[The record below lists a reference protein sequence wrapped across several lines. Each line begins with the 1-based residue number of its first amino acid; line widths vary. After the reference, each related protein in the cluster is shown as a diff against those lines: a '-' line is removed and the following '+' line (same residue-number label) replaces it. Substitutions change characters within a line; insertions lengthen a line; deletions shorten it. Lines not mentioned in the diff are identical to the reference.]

1 MTGKISAAS
10 GALTNDGWAGSPIQ
24 PNLLRSIAPLSSARF
39 WVALIGTGIGA
50 GLSGAALMTLLRAV
64 QHIAWDYRAGEF
76 LDAVNVVSSAHR
88 VVVVLL
94 AGVLSAAGVLLVRRF
109 LPRGRTLE
117 EAVWFHSGRM
127 PLVTTFANA
136 ALSIVIVALG
146 ASLGREGAPKEAAA
160 AIGSALSRRLGLAPG
175 QSRILIAC
183 GAGAGLAAVY
193 NVPLGGALFAAEVLL
208 GGLALPLVIPAL
220 VAAFIATAVSWIALP
235 DRATYTMPAY
245 TSSTSLIV
253 WALLLGPIAG
263 ILCVG
268 YVRAIAWAQARGR
281 AQRGWPTL
289 AISIVTYA
297 VLGLTAIAFPQLLGN
312 GKDVVQLALTGSIA
326 VSIVG
331 ALLLLKFLATA
342 ACLGSGSPGGLFTPT
357 MTLGALLGTTLGQ
370 AWNLVWPASP
380 IGGYALVGTGAVL
393 AASTLGPISS
403 IVVLMELTYHSEGLM
418 VPMLLAIAGATFV
431 SRLLSSRSIYSA
443 DLERGRKAYH
453 TEPPASSTAFDRM
466 ISHDYHVLSASDS
479 YAHVVPKLMQEYP
492 NAVYVVDEAGQL
504 VGSIEG
510 GALDGE
516 EPIAQELTTAG
527 DLARPTPCVEMQ
539 MSLEQVLDA
548 FPTGTERLP
557 VVDRATGYII
567 GVAERTSTLRYSR

>member
-1 MTGKISAAS
+1 MTTRCAA
-10 GALTNDGWAGSPIQ
+10 PVQ
-24 PNLLRSIAPLSSARF
+24 PNLLRSIAPLASLRF

-50 GLSGAALMTLLRAV
+50 GLSGAALMGLLRAV
-64 QHIAWDYRAGEF
+64 QHIAWGYRAGEF
-76 LDAVNVVSSAHR
+76 LDAVKAVSPAHR

-94 AGVLSAAGVLLVRRF
+94 AGVFSAAGVLLVRRF
-109 LPRGRTLE
+109 LARGRSLE
-117 EAVWFHSGRM
+117 EAVWFHSGRL
-127 PLVTTFANA
+127 PLLTTFANA

-160 AIGSALSRRLGLAPG
+160 AIGSALSGRLGLAPS
-175 QSRILIAC
+175 QARILIAC

-235 DRATYTMPAY
+235 DRPTYAMPAY
-245 TSSTSLIV
+245 ASSTSLIV

-263 ILCVG
+263 VLCVG
-268 YVRAIAWAQARGR
+268 YVRAIGWAHARGR
-281 AQRGWPTL
+281 AQRGWPML
-289 AISIVTYA
+289 PISIVTYA

-312 GKDVVQLALTGSIA
+312 GKDVVQLALTGSVA
-326 VSIVG
+326 VGVAG
-331 ALLLLKFLATA
+331 ALLLLKFLATT

-370 AWNLVWPASP
+370 AWNLLWPASP

-403 IVVLMELTYHSEGLM
+403 IAVLMELAYRSEALM
-418 VPMLLAIAGATFV
+418 VPILLAVAGATFV

-443 DLERGRKAYH
+443 DLERGREAYH
-453 TEPPASSTAFDRM
+453 TRPPASSAAFDRM
-466 ISHDYHVLSASDS
+466 ISHDYRVLSASDP
-479 YAHVVPKLMQEYP
+479 YAHVVTKLLQQYP
-492 NAVYVVDEAGQL
+492 GAIYVVDEAGQL
-504 VGSIEG
+504 VGSIEHG
-510 GALDGE
+510 ELDRK

-527 DLARPTPCVEMQ
+527 DLARPTPSVEMH

-548 FPTGTERLP
+548 FPPGTERLP
-557 VVDRATGYII
+557 VVDHATGHII
-567 GVAERTSTLRYSR
+567 GVAEYASVLRYSRDRFDDRQP